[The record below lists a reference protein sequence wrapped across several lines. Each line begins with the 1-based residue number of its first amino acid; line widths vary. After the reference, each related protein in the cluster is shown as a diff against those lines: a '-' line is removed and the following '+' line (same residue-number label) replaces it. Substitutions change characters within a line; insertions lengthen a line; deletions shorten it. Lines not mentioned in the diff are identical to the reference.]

1 MVELIVTADLA
12 LVSLI
17 VAILKEARII
27 FTLNP
32 AYGVG
37 DFGYVSYGI
46 SNSQRIMVRSEDAAQ
61 ARQLV
66 KAAMAD

>member
-12 LVSLI
+12 LVSFI
-17 VAILKEARII
+17 VAILKEADIA

-37 DFGYVSYGI
+37 TFGYISYGV
-46 SNSQRIMVRSEDAAQ
+46 SSHQRIMVRTEDAAR

-66 KAAMAD
+66 TEASTD